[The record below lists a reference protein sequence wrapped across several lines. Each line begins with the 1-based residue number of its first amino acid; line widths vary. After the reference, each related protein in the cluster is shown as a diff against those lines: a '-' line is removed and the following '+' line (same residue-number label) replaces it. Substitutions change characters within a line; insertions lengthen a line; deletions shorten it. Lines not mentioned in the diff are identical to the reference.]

1 MFISRRVHGEA
12 ECAECFLLL
21 FRLFHAEFAEKQ
33 SFERC
38 YYFFYK
44 KKNNTNKHK
53 QTQTNTNKHKQT
65 QTNTNKHSAHS
76 ASPRTLRAIN
86 ETNAKNTPRTLL
98 LPKLCV
104 KLAIKPPPS
113 DLLPNPRTHSYNT
126 NKHTKQALHTAP
138 KYPPSNPSA
147 SPFRH

>member
-65 QTNTNKHSAHS
+65 QTNTNKHKQTLCALCFSANSACNKRNKSKKHSAHS
-76 ASPRTLRAIN
+76 ASPETLREIRYKTSTVRPSTQS
-86 ETNAKNTPRTLL
+86 TNSF
-98 LPKLCV
+98 V
-104 KLAIKPPPS
+104 
-113 DLLPNPRTHSYNT
+113 
-126 NKHTKQALHTAP
+126 
-138 KYPPSNPSA
+138 
-147 SPFRH
+147 